1 MRIRHVVE
9 KAKKRNIKTSTV
21 PSWRPIDQPS
31 PESDLSLRSDR
42 SGLRTL
48 SAVLKLPYA
57 DDHIDSL
64 HRQRLQQAAARPLP
78 EKQTMMHPGSHD
90 DPPSADHDPKKKND
104 GSAPAP
110 LPLPGLR

>member
-1 MRIRHVVE
+1 MPIISSFPLP
-9 KAKKRNIKTSTV
+9 KTWFAPKRF
-21 PSWRPIDQPS
+21 PFDRPS

-42 SGLRTL
+42 SGRRTF
-48 SAVLKLPYA
+48 SAGLPPLCA

-64 HRQRLQQAAARPLP
+64 LLRRLQQAAARPLP

-90 DPPSADHDPKKKND
+90 DPPSADHDPTKKND

-110 LPLPGLR
+110 LPSPGLR